1 MSATS
6 SLPHH
11 YWPPYTPMPMDDR
24 RPRIVRGDGVF
35 LYEETGRRYIDGISG
50 SYNHC
55 LGHSHPALTAAV
67 KQQLDTLVHAC
78 NIGSNTGL
86 PETLADKIRDRLTQ
100 TGLTHTFLVTG
111 GSEGVEAALK
121 MAWQYQISRGR
132 PQRTQV
138 VAIDDAYHGCTLGA
152 MIATQR
158 AFINDGA
165 LPLLGAYSM
174 SMPAPASLDD
184 LPKWQALLAEHESAI
199 AAIIVEPVMAMAG
212 TRQFPDG
219 FLRALSAL
227 AKRYDIPLI
236 CDEVYCGIGR
246 AGAFCEAVAQGADPD
261 IVIFSKCLGGGFSIT
276 AVVATT
282 AVVDSFAI
290 HPVPLFRHG
299 HTQSGNLLGCRAAL
313 FILDYLDAH
322 HCYEA
327 VTLKGARLLQRIREN
342 LPTEDGVISV
352 QGKGLMLS
360 ITFESP
366 RACDRAQLAARR
378 HGVLVG
384 AADRHLKLAPAFT
397 IDDTEAS
404 ELAERL
410 VGAIRGASQ
419 G

>member
-55 LGHSHPALTAAV
+55 LGHSNPALTAAV

-121 MAWQYQISRGR
+121 MAWQYQSSRGR

-246 AGAFCEAVAQGADPD
+246 AGAFCEAVAQGADRISLSSASASAAVFRSPQWWRRRPW
-261 IVIFSKCLGGGFSIT
+261 STALPSIPYR
-276 AVVATT
+276 
-282 AVVDSFAI
+282 S
-290 HPVPLFRHG
+290 RHG
-299 HTQSGNLLGCRAAL
+299 HTQDPEISGCPRHCFIFDL
-313 FILDYLDAH
+313 FTH

-342 LPTEDGVISV
+342 LPTEDVRH
-352 QGKGLMLS
+352 QRTGKGTDAVDHL
-360 ITFESP
+360 ESP

-410 VGAIRGASQ
+410 VGAIRGAAQ